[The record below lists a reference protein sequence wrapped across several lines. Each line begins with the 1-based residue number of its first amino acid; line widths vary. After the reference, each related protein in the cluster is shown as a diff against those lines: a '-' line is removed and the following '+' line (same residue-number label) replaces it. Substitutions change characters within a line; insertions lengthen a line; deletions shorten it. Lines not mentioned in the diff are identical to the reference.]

1 MDSGCAPLTAMP
13 DLPDP
18 PSITDTLRT
27 LIAEEL
33 RANRR
38 NLKRIAADAGVP
50 YQVLQKWSRGETAKL
65 DVGVAEKLHLT
76 LTGKPFGNVL

>member
-1 MDSGCAPLTAMP
+1 MP

-18 PSITDTLRT
+18 PSITETLRI

-38 NLKRIAADAGVP
+38 NLKQLAADANVP
-50 YQVLQKWSRGETAKL
+50 YQVLQKWSRGDVAKL
-65 DVGVAEKLHLT
+65 DVGVAERVYQT
-76 LTGKPFGNVL
+76 LTGKAFGNV

>member
-1 MDSGCAPLTAMP
+1 MP

-38 NLKRIAADAGVP
+38 NLKKLAADADVP
-50 YQVLQKWSRGETAKL
+50 YQVLQKWVHGEVAKL
-65 DVGVAEKLHLT
+65 DVGIAERVYQT
-76 LTGKPFGNVL
+76 LTGKAFGNV

>member
-1 MDSGCAPLTAMP
+1 MP
-13 DLPDP
+13 DPEP

-38 NLKRIAADAGVP
+38 TLKRIALDAKVP
-50 YQVLQKWSRGETAKL
+50 YQVLQKWSRGDVAKL
-65 DVGVAEKLHLT
+65 DVGVAERVYQT
-76 LTGKPFGNVL
+76 LTGKVFGHGE